1 MKFVEAA
8 LGWVLLVVASAVP
21 AGLCL
26 LRGWQ
31 KEEIALTYA
40 TVVVLAICAWYGRML
55 VFKKAR

>member
-1 MKFVEAA
+1 MKFLKPF
-8 LGWVLLVVASAVP
+8 LGWILLVVASAVP

-26 LRGWQ
+26 LRGWH

-40 TVVVLAICAWYGRML
+40 AVVVLAICAWYCRIL